1 MTTTLVSKVV
11 ESRKIKTDCK
21 NKKLKDRMKS
31 VEDCLASR
39 LLNGIN
45 HIWSDEINACRDD
58 CSDNDGGQEDSFA
71 ALVARENAMW
81 GIQVKETLEDRGNCD
96 DEEIATSAEG
106 SGDKPLPE
114 FCVSCVYDAG
124 GKTMDADNYIK
135 VQHGKEARRNRK
147 CEMVKFILKK
157 VKEME
162 QESETT
168 VGVEQTTVSP
178 APWTQLVHGL
188 DPNYYN

>member
-1 MTTTLVSKVV
+1 
-11 ESRKIKTDCK
+11 
-21 NKKLKDRMKS
+21 MKS
-31 VEDCLASR
+31 VEDCSASR

-58 CSDNDGGQEDSFA
+58 CSDDGGGKEDRFA
-71 ALVARENAMW
+71 ALIAREKAMQ
-81 GIQVKETLEDRGNCD
+81 GIQVEETSEDRGNYD
-96 DEEIATSAEG
+96 DKEIATSAGG

-114 FCVSCVYDAG
+114 FCVSCAYNAG

-135 VQHGKEARRNRK
+135 VPHGKEARRNRK
-147 CEMVKFILKK
+147 REMGKFILKK

-162 QESETT
+162 RESKTT